1 MMMSLSQ
8 SVALPFFVSLVSTV
22 VLPLPAIAHQVELE
36 ENVGATLHIEPNDT
50 PRAGE
55 EVLAWFALVRKG
67 GQTIPL
73 ADCNCQLAI
82 YEQSAYGQAANQGD
96 EGAAP
101 ILTPPLSAVAAE
113 AYQGIPGATFTFP
126 DVGAYTLVMS
136 GSPQQAGSFNDFE
149 FDFDV
154 TVAAG
159 QAIPKIPEDET
170 AALPQPQDGDDTAV
184 TEPIVENV
192 RSPLPNWLVPGIGG
206 VLLLGAIAW
215 VAQRRSGS

>member
-1 MMMSLSQ
+1 MIVSLSQ
-8 SVALPFFVSLVSTV
+8 AVALPLILSWVSPV
-22 VLPLPAIAHQVELE
+22 VWPLPASAHQVELE
-36 ENVGATLHIEPNDT
+36 GDVGATLHIEPNDT

-82 YEQSAYGQAANQGD
+82 YEQSAYDQAAKQED
-96 EGAAP
+96 EGASPTLA
-101 ILTPPLSAVAAE
+101 PPLSAVAAE
-113 AYQGIPGATFTFP
+113 DYQGIPGATFTFP

-159 QAIPKIPEDET
+159 QAIPKIPEDEA
-170 AALPQPQDGDDTAV
+170 AALPQPQDGDDNV
-184 TEPIVENV
+184 TEPVVENV

-206 VLLLGAIAW
+206 VLLIGAIAW
-215 VAQRRSGS
+215 VAKRRSGS